1 MTTFSIQN
9 GETEWFASLYVT
21 VEH

>member
-1 MTTFSIQN
+1 MTIFSIQN
-9 GETEWFASLYVT
+9 GEIEWFASLYVT

>member
-9 GETEWFASLYVT
+9 GEIEWFASLYVT